1 MLRMITLLSTLV
13 FSGCDAVRAV
23 VVDLYPQSY
32 SPDLAAAP
40 VVQDPDVRHDWPEG
54 VPRFSDDDSARKQ
67 VAIHL
72 QPVLAGAQKPTEM
85 VFFPGSSSDGFLLE
99 KEGRLR
105 RFSLAE
111 ARLTDVTTLDVSTE
125 SEQGLLGAAFHPRF
139 DENARFYLHTSEKR
153 NGDKA
158 GVISEWSY
166 TNGVATRTRT
176 VMEVVQPYANHN
188 GGSIAFGP
196 DGNLYIG
203 MGDGGWRD
211 DPHNHGQRGSTLL
224 GSMLR
229 IDVDSPANDTG
240 YGIPSDNPWVGDPSV
255 ADEAWAIGLRNPWK
269 FSFTP
274 DGRLLVADVGQNAF
288 EEVNLVAPK
297 DNLGWKTRE
306 AAHCFPEGSEC
317 NAAGLVDPIYEYP
330 HREGKSITGGHVATS
345 PTVPEIEGMYV
356 FGDFVTGRLWAIPV
370 PDAAD
375 GTQVASK
382 ALGQWPVLPST
393 FARAADGTLFVADFG
408 SGTVFR
414 IDAG

>member
-1 MLRMITLLSTLV
+1 MKRMFALLVVLMFT
-13 FSGCDAVRAV
+13 GCDAVRAV

-40 VVQDPDVRHDWPEG
+40 GVQDPAVRHDWPDD
-54 VPRFSDDDSARKQ
+54 VPRFSGDDSARAQ

-72 QPVLAGAQKPTEM
+72 QPVLTGAQQPTEM
-85 VFFPGSSSDGFLLE
+85 VFFPASSTDGFLLE

-111 ARLTDVTTLDVSTE
+111 SRLTDVATIAVSTE
-125 SEQGLLGAAFHPRF
+125 SEQGLLGAAFHPQF
-139 DENARFYLHTSEKR
+139 ADNARFFLHTSEKR
-153 NGDKA
+153 DGTKV
-158 GVISEWSY
+158 GVVSEWAY
-166 TNGVATRTRT
+166 ADGAATRTRT
-176 VMEVVQPYANHN
+176 IIEVEQPYANHN

-196 DGNLYIG
+196 DDLLYIG

-211 DPHNHGQRGSTLL
+211 DPHNHGQTGTTLL

-229 IDVDSPANDTG
+229 IDVDSSANGAG
-240 YGIPSDNPWVGDPSV
+240 YGIPSDNPWVGDASV

-269 FSFTP
+269 FSFAP
-274 DGRLLVADVGQNAF
+274 SGQLLVADVGQNAF

-297 DNLGWKTRE
+297 DNLGWNTRE
-306 AAHCFPEGSEC
+306 AAHCFPEGREC
-317 NAAGLVDPIYEYP
+317 DASGLVDPIYEYP
-330 HREGKSITGGHVATS
+330 HREGKSITGGHVSTS
-345 PTVPEIEGMYV
+345 PAIPGIEGMYV

-414 IDAG
+414 IEAG